1 MPRPTPLSFRKQYSR
16 IMQGTDQEVD
26 LARAALLISGEI
38 YPDLDMKRY
47 LGLLDSMAED
57 VLRSTPSSGDPR
69 HTAEALSE
77 YLFRQQGFRGNDE
90 DYYDPRNSYLNQVLD
105 RQLGIPI
112 TLSLVY
118 IEVGRRIGLPIE
130 GIGLPGHFV
139 VKVVGASDD
148 LFVDPFNGGRL
159 MASHE
164 CVEAVQSMFHGRV
177 SFSPEHLRP
186 YSSRQLLVRLLG
198 NLKIHYL
205 QQNQLR
211 RALASTDLM
220 VITDPT
226 ATNNYKDRAAMLAQ
240 IGQHGLA
247 VQDLGKYLEI
257 DPEATDAPEVR
268 RQIRTLWHIIAPP
281 N

>member
-1 MPRPTPLSFRKQYSR
+1 
-16 IMQGTDQEVD
+16 MQGTDQEVD